1 MGKTWLSTSIFFSK
15 VHLTIHKNASLQNA
29 KLPTW
34 VWFVPQSVAGLWGQ
48 LRKVSELTQAVW
60 KQSPALSTARLTADM
75 WCVALDGFS
84 VLPGWVCTDP
94 QHPTELL
101 CSQAPQL
108 GWQLHRDGLGSA
120 QNWTKGSLELGRNQ
134 RREGKNRRRKGSLAS
149 YDSVSSVLAEQQIG
163 IKEGNPT
170 ALQKKMQ
177 EEIYPPVQL
186 QPSFGFP
193 NSLPA
198 CLGLVFAPLGFLP
211 QTR

>member
-1 MGKTWLSTSIFFSK
+1 MPNCPLGSDLSPRAWQDSEGSWGRFLNSSRLSGNKALLFPLPGWLQT
-15 VHLTIHKNASLQNA
+15 
-29 KLPTW
+29 
-34 VWFVPQSVAGLWGQ
+34 
-48 LRKVSELTQAVW
+48 
-60 KQSPALSTARLTADM
+60 

-120 QNWTKGSLELGRNQ
+120 QNWIKGSLELGRNQ

-170 ALQKKMQ
+170 AVQKKWRKKSIPLFNYSQ
-177 EEIYPPVQL
+177 VLDFLI
-186 QPSFGFP
+186 PS
-193 NSLPA
+193 LLA
-198 CLGLVFAPLGFLP
+198 
-211 QTR
+211 

>member
-1 MGKTWLSTSIFFSK
+1 MALHKHFLLQSTFDHPQKCIIAK
-15 VHLTIHKNASLQNA
+15 CQIAHLDLICPPERGRT
-29 KLPTW
+29 
-34 VWFVPQSVAGLWGQ
+34 
-48 LRKVSELTQAVW
+48 LRAAEEGFWTHPGCLETKPCSFHC
-60 KQSPALSTARLTADM
+60 RLTADM

-120 QNWTKGSLELGRNQ
+120 QNWIKGSLELGRNQ
-134 RREGKNRRRKGSLAS
+134 RREGKNRRRKGSLTS

-170 ALQKKMQ
+170 AVQKKWRKKSIPLFNYSQ
-177 EEIYPPVQL
+177 VLDFLI
-186 QPSFGFP
+186 PS
-193 NSLPA
+193 LLA
-198 CLGLVFAPLGFLP
+198 
-211 QTR
+211 